1 MMLLMTWLAA
11 ALAGVGAL
19 YWTLFAVLGVL
30 ARRSAPQVADLSPD
44 SPDPWPSLSVV
55 VATRDEGR
63 RLVDA
68 LSSMRRSDYP
78 ELEIVI
84 VDDRSTDDTPAV
96 LAELAGLDPRVV
108 PVRVDELPA
117 RWLGKVHALA
127 RGLEHAHGEW
137 VLFTDADVH
146 LAPDTLRRAIGH
158 CERRGLD
165 HFAVLPEVVPAG
177 LVVDAAVWSFMRLV
191 VSMGAHRRAIED
203 PHSRASAGVGA
214 FNLFRRRALAASPGL
229 ERLRMEVLD
238 DAALGQL
245 LKRAGA
251 RSSLAFGA
259 GQVRIQIYDS
269 LRDLLRATDRAGIAA
284 LGRFRVGRLIGAA
297 LLLGLVELGPLIGA
311 CLAPAPWI
319 LALGGFGMAMAMA
332 ATYGTS
338 RALGP
343 GSWHALLVPL
353 GSAVMTFA
361 YLRSAWVTV
370 ARGGMV
376 WRDTVYRLDELEAG
390 RAFEL

>member
-1 MMLLMTWLAA
+1 MDVTTWLAA
-11 ALAGVGAL
+11 ALAGLGTL
-19 YWTLFAVLGVL
+19 YWTLFAILGAL
-30 ARRSAPQVADLSPD
+30 GRRSTPQVAELPLISPER
-44 SPDPWPSLSVV
+44 WPSLSVV
-55 VATRDEGR
+55 VATRDEGQ
-63 RLVDA
+63 RLVSA

-78 ELEIVI
+78 GLEIIV
-84 VDDRSTDDTPAV
+84 VDDRSGDDTAAV
-96 LAELAGLDPRVV
+96 LAELARLDPRVV
-108 PVRVDELPA
+108 PVRVDELPV

-127 RGLEHAHGEW
+127 RGLERAHGEW

-146 LAPDTLRRAIGH
+146 LAPDALRRVIGH
-158 CERRGLD
+158 CERNGFD
-165 HFAVLPEVVPAG
+165 HFGVLPEVLPAG
-177 LVVDAAVWSFMRLV
+177 LVVDAAVWSFMRMV
-191 VSMGAHRRAIED
+191 VAIGAHRRAVED
-203 PHSRASAGVGA
+203 PKSRASVGVGA
-214 FNLFRRRALAASPGL
+214 FNLFRRRALTASPGL

-251 RSSLAFGA
+251 RSSLAFGV
-259 GQVRIQIYDS
+259 GQVRVQIYDS

-284 LGRFRVGRLIGAA
+284 LGRFRVGRLIAMA
-297 LLLGLVELGPLIGA
+297 LLLGLVELAPLLGP

-319 LALGGFGMAMAMA
+319 LVLGGLGMVMAMV

-353 GSAVMTFA
+353 GSMVMTFA

-376 WRDTVYRLDELEAG
+376 WRETVYRLDELEAG